1 MAAAVAPSLCFLG
14 CDQGAAPAD
23 ATNTDDKKEGGLKG
37 SSEEE
42 STEEETEE
50 GNGGNGN
57 GGNTNGGN
65 TNGGNTNGGNTNG
78 GPNGG
83 ADAGAGAGGGSGM
96 GAFFGD
102 KAYTATEGPSTS
114 QEGHAFI
121 NSTPFV
127 LLTPSGNACLSC
139 HDGAALAPKFIAGG
153 TVYTDAKATA
163 VAPKVEVRLHKS
175 DGKFVSVYTDS
186 NGNFFLKADDAD
198 KSTLKHAGI
207 RDDKKQMMM
216 DKELPDGNCNK
227 CHSGATG
234 GTPVIHL

>member
-1 MAAAVAPSLCFLG
+1 MAAAVAPTLCFLG

-23 ATNTDDKKEGGLKG
+23 ATNADNKNGGLKG
-37 SSEEE
+37 SSEEDE
-42 STEEETEE
+42 TTGDETEE
-50 GNGGNGN
+50 GNGGDTN

-65 TNGGNTNGGNTNG
+65 TNGGNTNGGNSNG
-78 GPNGG
+78 GQNGG
-83 ADAGAGAGGGSGM
+83 ADAGSGGGGGM

-127 LLTPSGNACLSC
+127 FLTPSGNACLSC